1 MLPVCSHHH
10 HCNHTIA
17 AKHSFFGETMPSPNK
32 MMFNT
37 PTKNKNGK
45 LLLKVEKKT
54 NFVRSFNTAG
64 VRVVSI
70 HCINCIRSIVDGL
83 FVIVISVVTV
93 CCVAD
98 VVVNVN
104 NVDDKEKTHLK

>member
-1 MLPVCSHHH
+1 MAST
-10 HCNHTIA
+10 N
-17 AKHSFFGETMPSPNK
+17 KTM
-32 MMFNT
+32 FDT

-45 LLLKVEKKT
+45 LLSKVGKKT

-64 VRVVSI
+64 IQVVSV

-83 FVIVISVVTV
+83 FVIVISVVAV

-98 VVVNVN
+98 IVVNVD
-104 NVDDKEKTHLK
+104 NVSVKKKTHFKQQQQTQEEDPMC